1 MTANLS
7 VILYFLLILLLVV
20 SSSVLLSMWLDVRE
34 GFANALDD
42 YKSTSGYKT
51 AAAAVVALADS
62 RGNGRR
68 DITDMLASS
77 VAPPAVEQCLVN
89 FFSLGCRFSGYLGP
103 FSNGYF
109 DTDVAVTSAL
119 KMGCRTFVL
128 EIDYMDS
135 CNDYFPRLVVRD
147 VNGRIRSNEDSSLP
161 TCNTLAQ
168 SNITAVCKTLRVA
181 AFGPAVQNP
190 NDPLIVVL
198 YLLRLPPR
206 DKTGQGSTTLLTYLS
221 NVAKCLAPLLDKT
234 IDNIGTGGTFARQQQ
249 ESTLLT
255 NNIIVY
261 QGRVLFFCN
270 ADTSPFRTT
279 TAKYSQN
286 EDLDYIV
293 NLRLSYK
300 QSQLGCTSN
309 KTGGTPYSLLET
321 AESYMT
327 LPPDQIE
334 SMRDETKLR
343 WTICFAADP
352 SQPVPQKTYD
362 EITGDIGIHCVP
374 IQIWD
379 TTTTA
384 FMFDDEHFKV
394 WSFIP
399 KPSELRF
406 RRPPVAVPQEQV
418 PQANSHGGLLRTPT
432 T

>member
-1 MTANLS
+1 MFTNT
-7 VILYFLLILLLVV
+7 
-20 SSSVLLSMWLDVRE
+20 RE
-34 GFANALDD
+34 GFSTALDA
-42 YKSTSGYKT
+42 YKSTSGYK
-51 AAAAVVALADS
+51 AAASAVVALADT
-62 RGNGRR
+62 RANGRR

-77 VAPPAVEQCLVN
+77 VAPPLVEQCLVN

-135 CNDYFPRLVVRD
+135 CDSIFPRLVVRD
-147 VNGRIRSNEDSSLP
+147 VNGRIRSVDESSLP
-161 TCNTLAQ
+161 TCNTASQ
-168 SNITAVCKTLRVA
+168 SNITAVCNTLRTA

-206 DKTGQGSTTLLTYLS
+206 DKTGQSNTTLLTYLS

-234 IDNIGTGGTFARQQQ
+234 VDNIGTGGTFARQQQ

-255 NNIIVY
+255 NNIIDY

-279 TAKYSQN
+279 TTQFSQN

-321 AESYMT
+321 AESYTT
-327 LPPDQIE
+327 LPPDQIDA
-334 SMRDETKLR
+334 MRDETKLR

-379 TTTTA
+379 ATTTN
-384 FMFDDEHFKV
+384 FMFDSEHFNV

>member
-1 MTANLS
+1 
-7 VILYFLLILLLVV
+7 
-20 SSSVLLSMWLDVRE
+20 
-34 GFANALDD
+34 
-42 YKSTSGYKT
+42 
-51 AAAAVVALADS
+51 
-62 RGNGRR
+62 
-68 DITDMLASS
+68 
-77 VAPPAVEQCLVN
+77 
-89 FFSLGCRFSGYLGP
+89 
-103 FSNGYF
+103 
-109 DTDVAVTSAL
+109 
-119 KMGCRTFVL
+119 MGCRTFVL

-135 CNDYFPRLVVRD
+135 CPIFPRLVVRD
-147 VNGRIRSNEDSSLP
+147 VNGRIRSNEASSLP
-161 TCNTLAQ
+161 TCNTLDQ
-168 SNITAVCKTLRVA
+168 SNIKAVCNTLRVA

-206 DKTGQGSTTLLTYLS
+206 DKVGTGNTTLLTYLS

-234 IDNIGTGGTFARQQQ
+234 VDNIGNGGTFARQQQ

-255 NNIIVY
+255 NNIVDY
-261 QGRVLFFCN
+261 QGRVLFFSN

-279 TAKYSQN
+279 TTQYSQN

-293 NLRLSYK
+293 NLRLTYK

-309 KTGGTPYSLLET
+309 KSGGTPYSLLET
-321 AESYMT
+321 AESYLT

-362 EITGDIGIHCVP
+362 EITADIGIHCVP

-379 TTTTA
+379 TKTTN
-384 FMFDDEHFKV
+384 FMFDDSHFKV

-399 KPSELRF
+399 KPTELRF
-406 RRPPVAVPQEQV
+406 RRPPIAVPQEQV

>member
-1 MTANLS
+1 MGANLTL
-7 VILYFLLILLLVV
+7 ILYFLLLLLVIV
-20 SSSVLLSMWLDVRE
+20 SASVLVTLFLDMRE
-34 GFANALDD
+34 GFANALED

-51 AAAAVVALADS
+51 AAATVVALADS

-68 DITDMLASS
+68 DLLDMLASS
-77 VAPPAVEQCLVN
+77 VAPPPVEQCLVN
-89 FFSLGCRFSGYLGP
+89 FYSLGCRFSGYLGP

-135 CNDYFPRLVVRD
+135 CPIFPRLVVRD
-147 VNGRIRSNEDSSLP
+147 VNGRIRSNEASSLP
-161 TCNTLAQ
+161 TCNTLDQ
-168 SNITAVCKTLRVA
+168 SNIKAVCNTLRVA

-206 DKTGQGSTTLLTYLS
+206 DKTGTGNTTLLTYLS
-221 NVAKCLAPLLDKT
+221 NVAKCLTPLLDKT
-234 IDNIGTGGTFARQQQ
+234 VDNIGTGGTFARQQQ

-255 NNIIVY
+255 NNIVDY
-261 QGRVLFFCN
+261 QGRVLFFSN
-270 ADTSPFRTT
+270 ADTTPFRTT
-279 TAKYSQN
+279 TTQYSQN

-293 NLRLSYK
+293 NLRLTYK

-309 KTGGTPYSLLET
+309 KSGGTPYSLLET

-379 TTTTA
+379 TKTTD

-399 KPSELRF
+399 KPTELRF
-406 RRPPVAVPQEQV
+406 RRPPIAVPQEQV